1 MLGFVGVATNT
12 GLVLVTATAMMEEIP
27 FTLPVIRFEIDFSNY
42 LLFFVAVEH
51 LILGLQVMRS
61 RLPSDCR

>member
-1 MLGFVGVATNT
+1 
-12 GLVLVTATAMMEEIP
+12 MMEEIP